1 MDLFLTLMIFVLGL
15 ISGHFL
21 PAYFS
26 KKGQNLA
33 TKEDISEI
41 TKKIEEVKIEFS
53 IKSHILIKKRETY
66 EKICKGMRVFISGQ
80 LATETKKNEMLEAYS
95 IAWLWANDTVLQKLN
110 EQIKLQIDRGNN
122 PINWMNQEDL
132 RKSYTDCILE
142 MRKDSG
148 YQDTIQKKEDFQ
160 FVSFH

>member
-1 MDLFLTLMIFVLGL
+1 MDLFFNLIIFIVGL

-41 TKKIEEVKIEFS
+41 TKKIEEVRIEFS
-53 IKSHILIKKRETY
+53 SKSQVLIKKRETY
-66 EKICKGMRVFISGQ
+66 EKICKGMQVFISGQ
-80 LATETKKNEMLEAYS
+80 LASETKKNEMLEAYS
-95 IAWLWANDTVLQKLN
+95 IAWLWASDAVLQKLN
-110 EQIKLQIDRGNN
+110 GQIKLQIDRDKE
-122 PINWMNQEDL
+122 PINWASQEQL

-142 MRKDSG
+142 MRKDAG
-148 YQDTIQKKEDFQ
+148 YQNTSQKKEDFQ
-160 FVSFH
+160 FVSFR